1 MYGWLCCKGSILK
14 IVSHN
19 AGWTKIAKKNRRF
32 GQKHA
37 VVGINFAFFEL
48 RHRKDCNQPA
58 HECNERVSAF
68 VFRKNRCPQQGLCGQ
83 IYNFFA
89 SYAKYGALGAFEIR
103 LCSHCWI

>member
-1 MYGWLCCKGSILK
+1 MDGFAAKDQSLKLCHIMLVGQRLQ
-14 IVSHN
+14 
-19 AGWTKIAKKNRRF
+19 KNRRF

-89 SYAKYGALGAFEIR
+89 SYAKYGALGHLKYVYARIAGFKT
-103 LCSHCWI
+103 